1 MNTPAQE
8 VLQQA
13 RAKYDRATHAF
24 REQKHNG
31 GITELDPM
39 DPGESDDLAAG
50 ARLKARTPV
59 GVTVFGVWQKCKAE
73 LDAAANNV
81 RREQGQAGCPT
92 CPGKAPMGER
102 EMPVPMPDSRLPRE
116 RDEEGE
122 GLL

>member
-13 RAKYDRATHAF
+13 RARYDIATRNF
-24 REQKHNG
+24 RECKRNG
-31 GITELDPM
+31 DITELDPM
-39 DPGESDDLAAG
+39 DPAESDERAAG
-50 ARLKARTPV
+50 ARLKARNPV
-59 GVTVFGVWQKCKAE
+59 GVTVFGFWQKAKAE

-102 EMPVPMPDSRLPRE
+102 EAPVPMPDSRLPRE